1 MPSIPRTFKIPFRV
15 YLILVI
21 AAAIVSP
28 PMVAPS
34 ADAPSFPVQIDRAGV
49 VTPADRGHIIED
61 TFVVLPGT
69 RQIDI
74 DFDYDRDGSGIPI
87 QFDIGVRSPDGLRGW
102 SEDHRAHIH
111 IDATSASYGY
121 LPGPPLP
128 GNWSVL
134 VGVANVPERI
144 RYRVSIRLSSDL
156 SGPRAALRP
165 EPGWYAGDLHTH
177 SGHSDGRNASSDTP
191 VTVEDL
197 ATAGVQRG
205 LDFLAVTDHNTSSH
219 WIDVDR
225 AQAATG
231 RILLLHG
238 REITTYHGHFN
249 AIGEKQTSPFALNL
263 SRPIRELMTDASLD
277 GSFVSIN
284 HPWLADDE
292 WCPGCRWIDQDPE
305 TIAAAQGIE
314 VANGPTVDDL
324 PGWDLWARLLNAGH
338 RLVAIGGSDV
348 HDLTAGDRR
357 IGEPTTVV
365 YANGL
370 SEDDIV
376 RGLKS
381 GRVYGRTDGPN
392 GPALDL
398 RAEDAQEELAL
409 MGQSIAP
416 GHLHLVANIDHAQG
430 QECEWLNRG
439 IEITTQP
446 IHADHATLAIDIDG
460 RVGDWV
466 SLRVHNGHRVT
477 AWSNAIYV
485 GSPTGGP
492 E

>member
-1 MPSIPRTFKIPFRV
+1 MPSSPRTFKAPFRV
-15 YLILVI
+15 YLTLVI
-21 AAAIVSP
+21 TAAILSP

-34 ADAPSFPVQIDRAGV
+34 ADAPSFPIQIDRTGV
-49 VTPADRGHIIED
+49 VTPADRGHTIED
-61 TFVVLPGT
+61 RFEVPPGT
-69 RQIDI
+69 RQVDI
-74 DFDYDRDGSGIPI
+74 DFDHDRDESGMPI

-121 LPGPPLP
+121 LPGSPLP

-134 VGVANVPERI
+134 VGAASVPERI
-144 RYRVSIRLSSDL
+144 RYRVSIRLSGDL
-156 SGPRAALRP
+156 SGPRAALGSR
-165 EPGWYAGDLHTH
+165 PGWYTGDLHTH
-177 SGHSDGRNASSDTP
+177 SGHSDGRVASSDTP

-197 ATAGVQRG
+197 AAAAAQRG
-205 LDFLAVTDHNTSSH
+205 LDFIAVTDHNTSSH

-225 AQAATG
+225 AQAATS
-231 RILLLHG
+231 RVLLLHG

-249 AIGEKQTSPFALNL
+249 AIGERQTSPFALNL
-263 SRPIRELMTDASLD
+263 SRPIRDLMSDASSD

-292 WCPGCRWIDQDPE
+292 WCPGCRWINRDRH
-305 TIAAAQGIE
+305 TVAAAQGIE
-314 VANGPTVDDL
+314 VANGPTADDL

-348 HDLTAGDRR
+348 HDLAGGDRR

-376 RGLKS
+376 AGLKS
-381 GRVYGRTDGPN
+381 GRVYGRSDGPN

-398 RAEDAQEELAL
+398 RAEDAHEERAL

-416 GHLHLVANIDHAQG
+416 GDLRVVANIDHAQG
-430 QECEWLNRG
+430 QDCEWLNRG
-439 IEITTQP
+439 AQIATQP
-446 IHADHATLAIDIDG
+446 IDTDHATLTIDVDG
-460 RVGDWV
+460 HPGDWV
-466 SLRVHNGHRVT
+466 SVRVRDGRHVT
-477 AWSNAIYV
+477 AWSNAIYIDAAIR
-485 GSPTGGP
+485 
-492 E
+492 

>member
-1 MPSIPRTFKIPFRV
+1 MPSLPRTFRVPFRV
-15 YLILVI
+15 YLALVI
-21 AAAIVSP
+21 AAAILSP
-28 PMVAPS
+28 PIVAPA
-34 ADAPSFPVQIDRAGV
+34 ADAPSFPVQIDRTGV
-49 VTPADRGHIIED
+49 VTPADRGHTIED
-61 TFVVLPGT
+61 TFEVPPGT

-74 DFDYDRDGSGIPI
+74 DFDYDHAGSATPI
-87 QFDIGVRSPDGLRGW
+87 QFDLGVRSPDGLRGW
-102 SEDHRAHIH
+102 SEDHHAHIH

-121 LPGPPLP
+121 LPGVPLP
-128 GNWSVL
+128 GNWSLL

-144 RYRVSIRLSSDL
+144 NYHASIRLSSDL
-156 SGPRAALRP
+156 GGPRGKLKSQ
-165 EPGWYAGDLHTH
+165 PGWYAGDLHTH
-177 SGHSDGRNASSDTP
+177 SGHSDGWIASSNTP

-197 ATAGVQRG
+197 AAAAAERG

-225 AQAATG
+225 AQAATS

-249 AIGEKQTSPFALNL
+249 AIGERHTAPFGLNL
-263 SRPIRELMTDASLD
+263 SRPIRDLMTDAASD

-292 WCPGCRWIDQDPE
+292 WCPGCRWVQRDPQ
-305 TIAAAQGIE
+305 TMSAAQGIE
-314 VANGPTVDDL
+314 IANGPTKDAL
-324 PGWDLWARLLNAGH
+324 PGWSFWARLLNAGH
-338 RLVAIGGSDV
+338 RFVAVGGSDV
-348 HDLTAGDRR
+348 HDLAAGDRH

-376 RGLKS
+376 TGLKS

-392 GPALDL
+392 GPALDI
-398 RAEDAQEELAL
+398 RAEGAHDALAL
-409 MGQSIAP
+409 MGQSITP
-416 GHLHLVANIDHAQG
+416 GHLHMVASIDDAQG

-439 IEITTQP
+439 TAITTQA
-446 IHADHATLAIDIDG
+446 IETDHDTLTIDLDAH
-460 RVGDWV
+460 VGDWI
-466 SLRVHNGHRVT
+466 SLIVRNGQHAT

-485 GSPTGGP
+485 DAAGR
-492 E
+492 